1 MSSSSS
7 DEEKQEELLQHFTT
21 RAVGGT
27 EYSWCKAV
35 PGGTGI
41 TVLGLLL
48 SKPPHIPKLQSVLRN
63 LQNSNPILRST
74 IHFDSNANSYHFQTP
89 PTSNVEIHSFDLQF
103 TSEIPGCGSGDADA
117 DFHLILE
124 HELNRNTWRD
134 PSDDG
139 YGVLCVS
146 VYAISES
153 RWGVFLRLHTSGCDR
168 AAAVTLLRELLEKV
182 GCGGE
187 INGEA
192 EEKGMGMAIEDLI
205 PVARR
210 NKPFWARGLDMLGY
224 SLNSFRLGNLDF
236 VDADSPRSSKVVRLQ
251 LDAHHTR
258 LIVAG
263 CKSREIKLCAAL
275 AAAGMIAAR
284 ASKNLLSYQTEKY
297 GVVTLIDCRSLL
309 DPVLSSNHLGF
320 YHSAILNTHDVC
332 GEVSLWDL
340 AKRSYMAFA
349 NAMNCNKHFSDMSD
363 LNYLMCKAIE
373 NPGLTPSSSMRTAL
387 ISVFEDPVIDD
398 SSDLHTELGL
408 EDYVGSASA
417 HGVGPSIAIF
427 DTIRNGMLDCACV
440 YPSPLHSK

>member
-7 DEEKQEELLQHFTT
+7 EEEKQEELLQHFTT

-48 SKPPHIPKLQSVLRN
+48 SKPPHIPKLQTVLRN

-74 IHFDSNANSYHFQTP
+74 IHFDSTANSFHFRTP

-103 TSEIPGCGSGDADA
+103 TSGIPGCGSGDADA

-124 HELNRNTWRD
+124 RELNRNTWRD

-187 INGEA
+187 SNGET

-205 PVARR
+205 PVAKR

-258 LIVAG
+258 LIVAKLRLCTAVRSRSQARIKEEG
-263 CKSREIKLCAAL
+263 CL
-275 AAAGMIAAR
+275 AC
-284 ASKNLLSYQTEKY
+284 
-297 GVVTLIDCRSLL
+297 D
-309 DPVLSSNHLGF
+309 NHR
-320 YHSAILNTHDVC
+320 
-332 GEVSLWDL
+332 
-340 AKRSYMAFA
+340 K
-349 NAMNCNKHFSDMSD
+349 
-363 LNYLMCKAIE
+363 
-373 NPGLTPSSSMRTAL
+373 
-387 ISVFEDPVIDD
+387 
-398 SSDLHTELGL
+398 TELHPLTWPRRNDVFGTMLGCVRPATANVKQCRILMHGL
-408 EDYVGSASA
+408 DAMTSCIHVA
-417 HGVGPSIAIF
+417 
-427 DTIRNGMLDCACV
+427 
-440 YPSPLHSK
+440 YPT